1 MNWSN
6 DKEYEKSNKIESVY
20 YNKLSTKEYNALL
33 NCGESYTER
42 QRAAKALITYL
53 CNKYKLEVPQ
63 VIVKDTTGGNIL
75 GKYTRKGN
83 ILGTYT
89 QSIIITIYNKTPK
102 NTKVKSIKQFAE
114 TLLHEFIHHYDLN
127 YLKFSHSPHTR
138 GFYMRIS
145 DLKRKLEGC

>member
-20 YNKLSTKEYNALL
+20 YNKLSTKEYNTLL
-33 NCGESYTER
+33 NCGESYIER
-42 QRAAKALITYL
+42 QKAAKALITYL
-53 CNKYKLEVPQ
+53 CKKYGLEVSQ
-63 VIVKDTTGGNIL
+63 VIVKNTTGGNTL
-75 GKYTRKGN
+75 GKYTPSLN
-83 ILGTYT
+83 
-89 QSIIITIYNKTPK
+89 IITIYNKTPK
-102 NTKVKSIKQFAE
+102 NTKIKSIKQFAE

-127 YLKFSHSPHTR
+127 YLKFNHSPHTR